1 MNILDILRILMD
13 VIDRRDRAMNGEN
26 IDDLDVDIDVDVDVD
41 IDVDVRK
48 DKNIF
53 CLRSKL

>member
-13 VIDRRDRAMNGEN
+13 VIDRRDRAMNGEY
-26 IDDLDVDIDVDVDVD
+26 IDDLDVDAVL
-41 IDVDVRK
+41 RK

-53 CLRSKL
+53 CLRAKL

>member
-26 IDDLDVDIDVDVDVD
+26 IDDLDVDEEL
-41 IDVDVRK
+41 RK

-53 CLRSKL
+53 CLRAKL

>member
-26 IDDLDVDIDVDVDVD
+26 VDLSY
-41 IDVDVRK
+41 RK

-53 CLRSKL
+53 CLRAKL